1 MYKMTNSSRLLE
13 RAFKIRFGLK
23 LCFFTLL
30 GGAAVVLL
38 LYFSL
43 ARSLGDSYGSAIY
56 TIHELKIRVL
66 PLIFASSYSILIL
79 GLITGAIAVISVL
92 FSHRIAGP
100 LFRLEKSLDAIASG
114 DLTVSTRFRGMDQLS
129 VLADELNTMVRSLNH
144 TSRSVMDSAEEL
156 RVAEAALRSLL
167 DIDAPPETEL
177 KNAIAAL
184 RAAIEKMSRA
194 VSIIRV
200 KE

>member
-1 MYKMTNSSRLLE
+1 MYMMTSSSRLLE

-23 LCFFTLL
+23 LCLLTLL
-30 GGAAVVLL
+30 GGAAVVAL

-79 GLITGAIAVISVL
+79 GLVTGAIAVISVL
-92 FSHRIAGP
+92 FSHKIAGP

-114 DLTVSTRFRGMDQLS
+114 DLTVATRFRGMDQLS
-129 VLADELNTMVRSLNH
+129 VLADELNAMVRSLNH
-144 TSRSVMDSAEEL
+144 ASRSVMDSAEE
-156 RVAEAALRSLL
+156 VKTAETLLRSLL
-167 DIDAPPETEL
+167 DMDAPPEAGL
-177 KNAIAAL
+177 KDAIASL

-194 VSIIRV
+194 LSAIRV

>member
-1 MYKMTNSSRLLE
+1 MMTSSSRLLE

-23 LCFFTLL
+23 LCLFTLL
-30 GGAAVVLL
+30 GGAAVLLL

-79 GLITGAIAVISVL
+79 GLVTAAIAVISVL

-114 DLTVSTRFRGMDQLS
+114 DLTVATRFRGMDQLS
-129 VLADELNTMVRSLNH
+129 ILADELNTMVRSLNH

-156 RVAEAALRSLL
+156 KIAEDALRSLL
-167 DIDAPPETEL
+167 DMDDPPEAGL
-177 KNAIAAL
+177 KDAVAAL
-184 RAAIEKMSRA
+184 RASIEKM
-194 VSIIRV
+194 IRTISTIKV

>member
-1 MYKMTNSSRLLE
+1 MRKMTDSTRLLE

-79 GLITGAIAVISVL
+79 GLVTAAIAVISVL

-100 LFRLEKSLDAIASG
+100 LYRLGKSLEAIASG
-114 DLTVSTRFRGMDQLS
+114 DLTVATRFRGMDQLS
-129 VLADELNTMVRSLNH
+129 ALADELNTMVRSLNH
-144 TSRSVMDSAEEL
+144 TSRSVMESAEEL
-156 RVAEAALRSLL
+156 KIAEDTLHSLL
-167 DIDAPPETEL
+167 DMDAPPEAEL
-177 KNAIAAL
+177 KDAIKAL
-184 RAAIEKMSRA
+184 RTAIEKTSRA
-194 VSIIRV
+194 ISIIRV

>member
-1 MYKMTNSSRLLE
+1 MTISSSRLLE

-43 ARSLGDSYGSAIY
+43 ARQLGDSYGSAIY
-56 TIHELKIRVL
+56 TIYDLKIRAL
-66 PLIFASSYSILIL
+66 PLIFASFYSVLIL
-79 GLITGAIAVISVL
+79 GLVTAAIAAISVL

-100 LFRLEKSLDAIASG
+100 LYRLEKNLDAIASG

-129 VLADELNTMVRSLNH
+129 SLADEMNAMVRSLNH
-144 TSRSVMDSAEEL
+144 TSRSVMDSAEDL
-156 RVAEAALRSLL
+156 KAAEDALKALL
-167 DIDAPPETEL
+167 DMEAPPEAEL
-177 KNAIAAL
+177 KEAAAAL
-184 RAAIEKMSRA
+184 KTSIEKMKKA
-194 VSIIRV
+194 VSFIKV

>member
-1 MYKMTNSSRLLE
+1 MANSSRLLE

-23 LCFFTLL
+23 LCLFTLI

-66 PLIFASSYSILIL
+66 PLIFASSYSILVL
-79 GLITGAIAVISVL
+79 GLVTVAIAVISVL

-100 LFRLEKSLDAIASG
+100 LFRLEKNLDAIASG
-114 DLTVSTRFRGMDQLS
+114 DLTVNTRFRGMDQLS

-144 TSRSVMDSAEEL
+144 VSRSVMDSAEEL
-156 RVAEAALRSLL
+156 RAAEEALRSLL
-167 DIDAPPETEL
+167 EMEAPPEAGL
-177 KNAIAAL
+177 KDATGAL

-194 VSIIRV
+194 VSAIKV
-200 KE
+200 KD

>member
-1 MYKMTNSSRLLE
+1 MYKMTNPSRLLE

-66 PLIFASSYSILIL
+66 PFIFASSYSILIL
-79 GLITGAIAVISVL
+79 GLVTAAIAVISVM

-114 DLTVSTRFRGMDQLS
+114 DLTVNTRFRGMDQLS
-129 VLADELNTMVRSLNH
+129 ALADELNTMVRSLNH
-144 TSRSVMDSAEEL
+144 ASRSVMDSAEEL
-156 RVAEAALRSLL
+156 RAGEAALRSLL
-167 DIDAPPETEL
+167 DMDAPPEAEL
-177 KNAIAAL
+177 KDAIAAL

>member
-1 MYKMTNSSRLLE
+1 MHKMTDSSRLLE

-23 LCFFTLL
+23 LCLLTLL
-30 GGAAVVLL
+30 GGAAVVAL

-43 ARSLGDSYGSAIY
+43 SRSLGDSYGSAIY

-79 GLITGAIAVISVL
+79 GLVTAAIAVISVL

-100 LFRLEKSLDAIASG
+100 LYRLEKSLEAIASG
-114 DLTVSTRFRGMDQLS
+114 DLTVATRFRGMDQLS
-129 VLADELNTMVRSLNH
+129 ALADELNTMVRSLNH

-156 RVAEAALRSLL
+156 RAAEGALQTLL
-167 DIDAPPETEL
+167 DMDAPPEAEL

-184 RAAIEKMSRA
+184 SAAIEKMSRA

>member
-1 MYKMTNSSRLLE
+1 MHKMTTPSRLLE

-30 GGAAVVLL
+30 GGAAVVAL

-79 GLITGAIAVISVL
+79 GLITAAIAVISVL

-100 LFRLEKSLDAIASG
+100 LFRLEKSLEAIASG

-129 VLADELNTMVRSLNH
+129 VLADDLNAMVRSLNH
-144 TSRSVMDSAEEL
+144 TSRSVIDSAEEL
-156 RVAEAALRSLL
+156 RAAEGALQTLL
-167 DIDAPPETEL
+167 DMDAPPEAEL
-177 KNAIAAL
+177 KSAISAL
-184 RAAIEKMSRA
+184 RTAIEKMSRA
-194 VSIIRV
+194 VSTIRV

>member
-1 MYKMTNSSRLLE
+1 MTISSSRILE

-43 ARSLGDSYGSAIY
+43 SRQLGDSYGSAIY
-56 TIHELKIRVL
+56 TIYDLKIRAL
-66 PLIFASSYSILIL
+66 PLIFASFYSVLIL
-79 GLITGAIAVISVL
+79 GLVTAAIAAISVL

-100 LFRLEKSLDAIASG
+100 LYRLEKNLDAIASG

-129 VLADELNTMVRSLNH
+129 SLADEMNAMVRSLNH
-144 TSRSVMDSAEEL
+144 ASRSVMDSAEDL
-156 RVAEAALRSLL
+156 KAAEDALKALL
-167 DIDAPPETEL
+167 DMEAPPEAEL
-177 KNAIAAL
+177 KEAAGAL
-184 RAAIEKMSRA
+184 KASIEKMKKA
-194 VSIIRV
+194 VSFIKV

>member
-1 MYKMTNSSRLLE
+1 MTISSSRLLE

-43 ARSLGDSYGSAIY
+43 SRQLGDSYGSAIY
-56 TIHELKIRVL
+56 TIYDLKIRAL
-66 PLIFASSYSILIL
+66 PLIFASFYSVLIL
-79 GLITGAIAVISVL
+79 GLVTAAIAAISVL

-100 LFRLEKSLDAIASG
+100 LYRLEKNLDAIASG

-129 VLADELNTMVRSLNH
+129 SLADEMNAMVRSLNH
-144 TSRSVMDSAEEL
+144 ASRSVMDSAEDL
-156 RVAEAALRSLL
+156 KAAEDALKALL
-167 DIDAPPETEL
+167 DMEAPPEAEL
-177 KNAIAAL
+177 KEAAGAL
-184 RAAIEKMSRA
+184 KASIEKMKKA
-194 VSIIRV
+194 VSFIKV

>member
-1 MYKMTNSSRLLE
+1 MPANSSRLLE
-13 RAFKIRFGLK
+13 RAFKIKFGLK

-56 TIHELKIRVL
+56 TIHELKIKIL
-66 PLIFASSYSILIL
+66 PLIFASSYSIVIL
-79 GLITGAIAVISVL
+79 GLVTAAIAIISAL

-100 LFRLEKSLDAIASG
+100 LYRLEKNLDAIASG
-114 DLTVSTRFRGMDQLS
+114 DLTVATRFRGLDQLS
-129 VLADELNTMVRSLNH
+129 ALADELNAMVRSLNH
-144 TSRSVMDSAEEL
+144 ASRSMMDSAEEL
-156 RVAEAALRSLL
+156 KAAEGALKTLL
-167 DIDAPPETEL
+167 DMESPPEAEL
-177 KNAIAAL
+177 KKTIAAL
-184 RAAIEKMSRA
+184 RASVEKVNKA
-194 VSIIRV
+194 VSFIKV